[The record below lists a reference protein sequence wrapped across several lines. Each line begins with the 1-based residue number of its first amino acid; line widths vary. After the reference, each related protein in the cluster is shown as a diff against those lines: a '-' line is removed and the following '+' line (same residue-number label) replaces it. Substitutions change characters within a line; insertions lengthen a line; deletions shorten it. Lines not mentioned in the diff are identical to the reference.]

1 MNQRAVGGDLE
12 RPGAALC
19 GFRDDINSTL
29 EVVLDSDS
37 QRGGMSRVRV
47 SAASVLYVYG
57 NSLIGR
63 EHLGGQGYSW
73 SAPGRRAADK
83 IVGNGGRSFRRRLK
97 SCAEAKGH
105 DERAHRSDGSWKVS
119 TRCRVG
125 VLLAEA
131 GGSQLG
137 GDR

>member
-1 MNQRAVGGDLE
+1 MDQRAVGSDLE
-12 RPGAALC
+12 RPSAALC

-47 SAASVLYVYG
+47 SASSVLYADG

-73 SAPGRRAADK
+73 SAPGRWAADK
-83 IVGNGGRSFRRRLK
+83 IVGKGGRSFRGRLK
-97 SCAEAKGH
+97 GGAEAKGH
-105 DERAHRSDGSWKVS
+105 DQGAHGRDSH
-119 TRCRVG
+119 TARRIY
-125 VLLAEA
+125 E
-131 GGSQLG
+131 
-137 GDR
+137 